1 VIKER
6 NVSIRLAIAIGA
18 AALLGACATTPVDIT
33 PVERGSNIMTP
44 DSAETLLARG
54 YYDQAAKAY
63 GKALEANPADPAAR
77 HGLAEAERL
86 TGKLDSAA
94 ENYQQLVAVPEW
106 KLRAVEGLAR
116 IDFAKGDRAAAMEKF
131 SAVVKEDQWAWK
143 SWLAVAQLSD
153 LSGDWAKAD
162 EAYGMALAA
171 TKEPASVYNNHGVS
185 LLARGH
191 AVAAA
196 DLFRKALAADPKL
209 VQARTNIDLAEAR
222 AGKKATLEAAGND
235 ARERA
240 RMLNN
245 YGYVAMLQGRPE
257 DARRYYEAA
266 LKEHPSFYA
275 LAYNNLMATQGT
287 SEKTEKTRK

>member
-1 VIKER
+1 M
-6 NVSIRLAIAIGA
+6 SIRLATVISVAT
-18 AALLGACATTPVDIT
+18 LLGACASTPVEIT
-33 PVERGSNIMTP
+33 PVERGSNLITP
-44 DSAETLLARG
+44 DNAETLLAHG
-54 YYDQAAKAY
+54 YYEKAAAAY
-63 GKALEANPADPAAR
+63 RKALATNAADPAAR
-77 HGLAEAERL
+77 YGLAEAERL
-86 TGKLDSAA
+86 RGDLESSTK
-94 ENYQQLVAVPEW
+94 NYQQVVEIPEW

-116 IDFAKGDRAAAMEKF
+116 IDFARGDRAAAMEKF

-143 SWLAVAQLSD
+143 SWLAIAQLSD
-153 LSGDWAKAD
+153 LSGNWAKAD

-171 TKEPASVYNNHGVS
+171 AKDPAAVYNNHGVS

-191 AVAAA
+191 ALAAV

-209 VQARTNIDLAEAR
+209 LQARTNIDLAEAR
-222 AGKKATLEAAGND
+222 AGKKATVESAGND

-245 YGYVAMLQGRPE
+245 YGYVAMLQDRPD

-275 LAYNNLMATQGT
+275 LAYNNLMATEDAG
-287 SEKTEKTRK
+287 EKPPAARK

>member
-1 VIKER
+1 
-6 NVSIRLAIAIGA
+6 VSFRLAIVVSA
-18 AALLGACATTPVDIT
+18 AALLGACATTSVDVT
-33 PVERGSNIMTP
+33 PVERGSNVVTP
-44 DSAETLLARG
+44 ETAETLLARG
-54 YYDQAAKAY
+54 YYDQAARVY
-63 GKALEANPADPAAR
+63 TKALEANAADAAAR
-77 HGLAEAERL
+77 HGLAEAQRL
-86 TGKLDSAA
+86 SGKIDSAA
-94 ENYQQLVAVPEW
+94 ENYRQLMDIPEW
-106 KLRAVEGLAR
+106 KSPGVEGLAR

-143 SWLAVAQLSD
+143 SWLAIAQLSD
-153 LSGDWAKAD
+153 LSGDWTKAD

-171 TKEPASVYNNHGVS
+171 TKEPAAVYNNHGVS

-191 AVAAA
+191 AMAAA
-196 DLFRKALAADPKL
+196 DLFRKALEADPML

-240 RMLNN
+240 RTLNN

-266 LKEHPSFYA
+266 MKEHPSFYA
-275 LAYNNLMATQGT
+275 LAYNNLVTAQGA
-287 SEKTEKTRK
+287 SEKDQGRQ

>member
-1 VIKER
+1 MK
-6 NVSIRLAIAIGA
+6 IRLAIAVSA
-18 AALLGACATTPVDIT
+18 VALLGACATAPVDVT
-33 PVERGSNIMTP
+33 PVERGSNLVTP
-44 DSAETLLARG
+44 ETAETLLARG
-54 YYDQAAKAY
+54 YYEQAARAY
-63 GKALEANPADPAAR
+63 SKALDANASDAAAR

-86 TGKLDSAA
+86 SGKLDSAA
-94 ENYQQLVAVPEW
+94 NNYRQLLETPEW
-106 KLRAVEGLAR
+106 KLRAIEGLAR
-116 IDFAKGDRAAAMEKF
+116 IDFAKGDRAGAVEKF

-143 SWLAVAQLSD
+143 SWLAIAQLSD
-153 LSGDWAKAD
+153 LSGNWTRAD

-171 TKEPASVYNNHGVS
+171 TKEPAAVYNNHGVS

-191 AVAAA
+191 ALAAA
-196 DLFRKALAADPKL
+196 DLFRKALAADPKMI
-209 VQARTNIDLAEAR
+209 QARTNIDLAEAR

-275 LAYNNLMATQGT
+275 LAYNNLMATQGDGKKP
-287 SEKTEKTRK
+287 EKSRP

>member
-1 VIKER
+1 M
-6 NVSIRLAIAIGA
+6 SLRLAIAVSA
-18 AALLGACATTPVDIT
+18 FALLGACATAPVDVT
-33 PVERGSNIMTP
+33 PVERGSNLITP
-44 DSAETLLARG
+44 EKAETLLARG
-54 YYDQAAKAY
+54 YYDQAAAAY
-63 GKALEANPADPAAR
+63 RKSLESDATNVSAR

-86 TGKLDSAA
+86 GGKLDAAA
-94 ENYQQLVAVPEW
+94 EDYRKLMEIPEW

-143 SWLAVAQLSD
+143 SWLAIAQLSD
-153 LSGDWAKAD
+153 LSGDWTKAD

-171 TKEPASVYNNHGVS
+171 TKEPAAVYNNHGVS

-191 AVAAA
+191 AGAAA
-196 DLFRKALAADPKL
+196 DLFRKALAADPKII
-209 VQARTNIDLAEAR
+209 QAKTNFDLAEAR

-240 RMLNN
+240 RTLNN

-257 DARRYYEAA
+257 DAKRYYEAA

-275 LAYNNLMATQGT
+275 LAYNNLMATQGA
-287 SEKTEKTRK
+287 SEKADKSRR